1 MNLLINPG
9 EVDGSSTDLIS
20 WRRIFYH
27 PDDLSTLTC
36 SVGEEQGN
44 RWRMSFSTL
53 KDSKPSPSDAFPFF
67 FFFPFIFS
75 RTENH
80 KTGNPL
86 STRVHQAI
94 LSPRISKL
102 MNYVQRVLIE
112 SLSFEL
118 DCHPS
123 PFELRKS

>member
-53 KDSKPSPSDAFPFF
+53 KDSKPSPSDAFFF
-67 FFFPFIFS
+67 LFLRLIFQELKI
-75 RTENH
+75 T
-80 KTGNPL
+80 K
-86 STRVHQAI
+86 QAI
-94 LSPRISKL
+94 HFRLESTKL
-102 MNYVQRVLIE
+102 
-112 SLSFEL
+112 F
-118 DCHPS
+118 
-123 PFELRKS
+123 

>member
-53 KDSKPSPSDAFPFF
+53 KDSKPSPSDAFFF
-67 FFFPFIFS
+67 LFLRLIFQERKITKQAIHFLLES
-75 RTENH
+75 N
-80 KTGNPL
+80 
-86 STRVHQAI
+86 QAI

>member
-53 KDSKPSPSDAFPFF
+53 KDSKPSPSDAFFF
-67 FFFPFIFS
+67 FLFLRLIFQELKITKQAIQFLLES
-75 RTENH
+75 N
-80 KTGNPL
+80 
-86 STRVHQAI
+86 QAI
-94 LSPRISKL
+94 LSLRISKL
-102 MNYVQRVLIE
+102 TNYVQRVLIE

>member
-80 KTGNPL
+80 KTGNPV
-86 STRVHQAI
+86 STRVQP
-94 LSPRISKL
+94 S
-102 MNYVQRVLIE
+102 YFE
-112 SLSFEL
+112 SENLKIN
-118 DCHPS
+118 
-123 PFELRKS
+123 ELRAESTH